1 MIEEIAPEEKER
13 RFNEALDQLQRT
25 AVIAVLPQGLTAP
38 AFSFPFYFL
47 LNAFFPA
54 RLSRWT
60 HELVATFTFFSDQNL
75 VLRSDNFLDWPQIGK
90 DGTACF

>member
-25 AVIAVLPQGLTAP
+25 VVIAVLPQGLTAP

-60 HELVATFTFFSDQNL
+60 HELVATLAYLSDQGLARAQEMVASALPSNEAG
-75 VLRSDNFLDWPQIGK
+75 DNQ
-90 DGTACF
+90 